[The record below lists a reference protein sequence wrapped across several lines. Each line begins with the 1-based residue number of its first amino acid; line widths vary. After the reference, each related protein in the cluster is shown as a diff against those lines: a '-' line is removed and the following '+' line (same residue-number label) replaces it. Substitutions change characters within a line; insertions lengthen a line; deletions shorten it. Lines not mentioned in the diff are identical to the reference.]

1 VNALSLFLKRQSVQA
16 SLARAA
22 LVLVMACF
30 AFRDGMASSASGT
43 GGKEPQFQCDSSG
56 RSGAIGINVNNI
68 GFPSLN
74 SDQVISALSQ
84 SGAGWVRVSIFW
96 GWTER
101 QRGVFNWQEIDQG
114 LSKLQAAHMSVLITI
129 TGPVPCWAFGT
140 NTNCTSPRNT
150 IPPVKEWTAF
160 VTAVVQ
166 RYSHQVNY
174 WEIWNEPDLIQSID
188 LPDATQRLVQYRDD
202 ILIPGAE
209 AVHSADPNA
218 KVVAP
223 AFAAIPSGHTGM
235 GPDLIHAFTM
245 VMKGAG
251 AHLVDIVSFHSYYP
265 EDINQKAIFVHNA
278 MLGMEMNSKP
288 IWITEAGLH
297 TVQLGI
303 AMSNLKSLDNLN
315 FAESKQAQFL
325 TDQLNTV
332 ITHGNAQK
340 VFWFA
345 LTDSTNGSGTHTNH
359 YGLIDNSDFKTF
371 SWKPR
376 PAFLSLQGLVH
387 SACMK

>member
-1 VNALSLFLKRQSVQA
+1 
-16 SLARAA
+16 
-22 LVLVMACF
+22 
-30 AFRDGMASSASGT
+30 
-43 GGKEPQFQCDSSG
+43 
-56 RSGAIGINVNNI
+56 
-68 GFPSLN
+68 
-74 SDQVISALSQ
+74 
-84 SGAGWVRVSIFW
+84 
-96 GWTER
+96 
-101 QRGVFNWQEIDQG
+101 
-114 LSKLQAAHMSVLITI
+114 
-129 TGPVPCWAFGT
+129 
-140 NTNCTSPRNT
+140 
-150 IPPVKEWTAF
+150 
-160 VTAVVQ
+160 
-166 RYSHQVNY
+166 
-174 WEIWNEPDLIQSID
+174 
-188 LPDATQRLVQYRDD
+188 
-202 ILIPGAE
+202 
-209 AVHSADPNA
+209 
-218 KVVAP
+218 
-223 AFAAIPSGHTGM
+223 
-235 GPDLIHAFTM
+235 
-245 VMKGAG
+245 
-251 AHLVDIVSFHSYYP
+251 
-265 EDINQKAIFVHNA
+265 